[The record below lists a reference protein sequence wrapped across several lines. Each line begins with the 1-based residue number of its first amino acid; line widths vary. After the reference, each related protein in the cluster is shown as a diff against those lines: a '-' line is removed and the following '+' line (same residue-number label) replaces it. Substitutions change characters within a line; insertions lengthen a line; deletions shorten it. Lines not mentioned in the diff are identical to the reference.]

1 MFFKL
6 AHLSWEV
13 GRLGFYTPLEEVD
26 KLGSDTALEVE
37 GLGSDSVLEEVEG
50 LGNPFEPKIKKS
62 MIIPRW

>member
-13 GRLGFYTPLEEVD
+13 VKLGSDTPLEEVD
-26 KLGSDTALEVE
+26 ELGSDTALEVE
-37 GLGSDSVLEEVEG
+37 GLGSDSVLEKVEG
-50 LGNPFEPKIKKS
+50 LGNPFEPKTKKS